1 MYVCVIFIYLVYKWK
16 VMFGFG
22 HLDGGSIQRSNIENP
37 GKSLNEDKLL
47 LDTRQLKN
55 HTATEM

>member
-1 MYVCVIFIYLVYKWK
+1 
-16 VMFGFG
+16 MFGFG

-37 GKSLNEDKLL
+37 GKSFNEDKLL
-47 LDTRQLKN
+47 VDTRQLKI